1 LGERLLKEVKEHS
14 LEISH
19 SITLLTPSEVA
30 KLFKVDPKTVTRWS
44 NNGKITCIRTVGGHR
59 RYRLEEVQ
67 KLLNGSQS
75 VAI

>member
-1 LGERLLKEVKEHS
+1 MKHS
-14 LEISH
+14 
-19 SITLLTPSEVA
+19 LLTPSEVA

-44 NNGKITCIRTVGGHR
+44 NNGKIACIKTAGGHR
-59 RYRLEEVQ
+59 RYKLEEVQ

>member
-1 LGERLLKEVKEHS
+1 MKHS
-14 LEISH
+14 
-19 SITLLTPSEVA
+19 LLTPSEVA

-44 NNGKITCIRTVGGHR
+44 NNGKITCVKTAGGHR
-59 RYRLEEVQ
+59 RYKLEEVQ

>member
-1 LGERLLKEVKEHS
+1 MARLPDAEV
-14 LEISH
+14 
-19 SITLLTPSEVA
+19 LLTPKEVA
-30 KLFKVDPKTVTRWS
+30 ARFHVNPKTVTRWS
-44 NNGKITCIRTVGGHR
+44 NNGKIACIKTAGGHR

>member
-1 LGERLLKEVKEHS
+1 LV
-14 LEISH
+14 IPTP
-19 SITLLTPSEVA
+19 INLLTPSEVA

-44 NNGKITCIRTVGGHR
+44 KNGKITCIKTAGGHR

-75 VAI
+75 AAI

>member
-1 LGERLLKEVKEHS
+1 
-14 LEISH
+14 
-19 SITLLTPSEVA
+19 
-30 KLFKVDPKTVTRWS
+30 VTRWS
-44 NNGKITCIRTVGGHR
+44 NNGKITCIKTAGGHR

>member
-1 LGERLLKEVKEHS
+1 MKHS
-14 LEISH
+14 
-19 SITLLTPSEVA
+19 LLTPSEVA

-44 NNGKITCIRTVGGHR
+44 NNGKIACIKTAGGHR